1 MSPIM
6 NISPPK
12 YITYLLA
19 LFDNIAFKS
28 LKFWM
33 SELDHLSFIISD
45 GLIKSE
51 VKIKYLRIQNW
62 IKHWEAG
69 GTMLWISF
77 WAISKF

>member
-1 MSPIM
+1 MSFACLFRPDNLQTQNILAINSMSLKM

-33 SELDHLSFIISD
+33 SELVHLSFIISD
-45 GLIKSE
+45 FPNG
-51 VKIKYLRIQNW
+51 
-62 IKHWEAG
+62 
-69 GTMLWISF
+69 
-77 WAISKF
+77 